1 LKLSG
6 KNGVAST
13 ENKVLRV
20 LDLRD
25 SSAAE
30 IAAYWEGPGA
40 RQGWSE
46 YLISP
51 AQFANL
57 KSRSS
62 SSIGDEKLRL
72 TVPDFLNQSRLLST
86 GRYSEVL
93 KQMGAGGVARAV
105 RETAPTL
112 VRERSLNFW
121 VAATGMLAAALHS
134 VPVQFQGTLLLHTY
148 LTDLALTLRQVDK
161 LERMLA
167 MCRRMRPRARI
178 GFHTNLAA
186 EALRALQMIREPVDE
201 VSALTSPRA
210 LRIREIFAALRRKD
224 TTGKLRL
231 TAEVGLAPAIVHQLA
246 FDAAE
251 HWSHGADAVLIGP
264 GAEPTL
270 AEQRQMWFEQEC
282 SKVFP
287 GLRLPNS
294 AL

>member
-1 LKLSG
+1 
-6 KNGVAST
+6 V
-13 ENKVLRV
+13 RRI

-30 IAAYWEGPGA
+30 IAACWEGPDA

-93 KQMGAGGVARAV
+93 RQMGAGGVAKAI

-112 VRERSLNFW
+112 LRERALNFW

-134 VPVQFQGTLLLHTY
+134 VPVNFQGTLLLHTY
-148 LTDLALTLRQVDK
+148 LTDLALTLKQVDK

-210 LRIREIFAALRRKD
+210 LHIREIFAALRRKD

-231 TAEVGLAPAIVHQLA
+231 TAEVGLAPAIVHQVA

-251 HWSHGADAVLIGP
+251 DWSHGADAVLIGP
-264 GAEPTL
+264 GADSFLTEKRRT
-270 AEQRQMWFEQEC
+270 WFEQEW

-287 GLRLPNS
+287 GLSVPDS